1 MKSINTLYVPY
12 DSGHKNVRMG
22 GGPLHLQTHS
32 AAARLRSAGFEVT
45 EKIVDLTHAFSP
57 EVRTAFELH
66 RLVGDAVRE
75 ALAAGAFPLVV
86 AGNCNTAAIGTIAE
100 GSTKDTGI
108 PWLDAHDDREPPDK
122 F

>member
-86 AGNCNTAAIGTIAE
+86 AR
-100 GSTKDTGI
+100 TGAFGHWVCGCRSQVQRTCVEMRSQRCI
-108 PWLDAHDDREPPDK
+108 S
-122 F
+122 